1 MINFFIEN
9 KAEKLISEAGITDTR
24 IDVIKI
30 AKHLNITI
38 DYLNLDASISGFLVQ
53 KDDKTRIVVNATEK
67 PFNKT
72 NKNKPKLSPRQ
83 RFTVAHEIGHYI
95 LHKNEVTLFVDKGET
110 VLYRD
115 TNSTSG
121 EYRREREANAF
132 AAALL
137 MPKFLIERKIEEKSN
152 QIQSNISLIE
162 QLSTYFEVSEQ
173 AMSFRL
179 SNLGYEFGMF

>member
-1 MINFFIEN
+1 MINFFIEE
-9 KAEKLISEAGITDTR
+9 KAEKLISEVGITDTP
-24 IDVIKI
+24 IDVIKFVE
-30 AKHLNITI
+30 HLDITI
-38 DYLNLDASISGFLVQ
+38 DYLNLDAGISGFLVQ
-53 KDDKTRIVVNATEK
+53 KDDKTRIVVNSSEK
-67 PFNKT
+67 PFS
-72 NKNKPKLSPRQ
+72 KNQKIKLKLSPRQ
-83 RFTVAHEIGHYI
+83 RFTVAHEIGHFI

-115 TNSTSG
+115 ANSTSG

-137 MPKFLIERKIEEKSN
+137 MPKFLIERKIEEN

-162 QLSTYFEVSEQ
+162 QMSTYFEVSEQ